1 MSPDGSSS
9 HGGSSDRDPATDIKP
24 RAYARAYAG
33 MEGGSAPGDA
43 ESSRPGESHP
53 EALTEPCLNLSA
65 HTAPPMQPL
74 PTGTRR
80 CPNHRNPPVA
90 GCSVV
95 PDRIGHS
102 LRSSPITG
110 PSSLLRSDPPLCSAS
125 VLSRLWV
132 LHLRFSLGIEAT
144 GSHVPHKSPDHV
156 LATFMPDAIRSVSR
170 SLPNSSQGNDYPSV
184 STSSTRFR
192 HFISGSLAFNS
203 VIPT

>member
-1 MSPDGSSS
+1 MILRRVGLSHRKGLHSGRKAARLSCFARGSGE
-9 HGGSSDRDPATDIKP
+9 HK
-24 RAYARAYAG
+24 
-33 MEGGSAPGDA
+33 
-43 ESSRPGESHP
+43 SSRPGESHP
-53 EALTEPCLNLSA
+53 EALSEPCLNLSA

-80 CPNHRNPPVA
+80 CPDHRNPPVA

-95 PDRIGHS
+95 PDRIGPP
-102 LRSSPITG
+102 LRSGLITRPSP
-110 PSSLLRSDPPLCSAS
+110 LLRVTPPLCSAS
-125 VLSRLWV
+125 VLSRLWG

-170 SLPNSSQGNDYPSV
+170 SLPNLSRGNDTPSV
-184 STSSTRFR
+184 LTPSLRFR

-203 VIPT
+203 VIHT